1 MTISFIFDTETSGL
15 ISNHVKPLD
24 KQPSTFEWYSV
35 TCDDD
40 ANDLIEINELLN
52 PGVKVSPEIT
62 KITKI
67 TQEMVNGKPSF
78 AAIADRVIE
87 QLETADVIAA
97 HNLSYDLAILDFEMR
112 RIGKSYPLPK
122 IKICT
127 VEMTKHL
134 FGYRLTLTALHETLF
149 GEPFAGSHRAR
160 EDVQALKRCYYEL
173 ISRGEI

>member
-24 KQPSTFEWYSV
+24 KQPHAFEWYSV
-35 TCDDD
+35 TCDDN
-40 ANDLIEINELLN
+40 ANDLIEIDELLN

-67 TQEMVNGKPSF
+67 TQDMVNGKPSF
-78 AAIADRVIE
+78 SAIADRIIE

-97 HNLSYDLAILDFEMR
+97 HNLSYDLDILDFEMK
-112 RIGKSYPLPK
+112 RIGKKYPLPK

-127 VEMTKHL
+127 VEASEAIK
-134 FGYRLTLTALHETLF
+134 GYRLTLTALHEHLF
-149 GEPFAGSHRAR
+149 GEPFAGSHRAK

-173 ISRGEI
+173 IRIGEI